1 MKIKLYLC
9 IKKEHF
15 CPIIAV
21 LVVLCL
27 SLILTIND
35 KVYIFPDNCTRLEII
50 LLLTVSDIYAII
62 KPEG

>member
-1 MKIKLYLC
+1 MH
-9 IKKEHF
+9 KKEHF

-35 KVYIFPDNCTRLEII
+35 KVYILPDNCTRLEII